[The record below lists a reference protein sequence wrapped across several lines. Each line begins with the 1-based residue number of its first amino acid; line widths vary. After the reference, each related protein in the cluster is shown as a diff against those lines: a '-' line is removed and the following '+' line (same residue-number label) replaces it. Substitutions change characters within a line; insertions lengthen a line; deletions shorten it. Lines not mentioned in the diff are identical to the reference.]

1 MENLVNEDIPKG
13 DPPPPT
19 KEDIIKEKME
29 VNKRNINKR
38 PHPRYL
44 YVWFLWKII
53 LDQILGDI
61 RKDVTA
67 RSHVNNFY
75 KYSTFI
81 SQIEPKVIFDA
92 LLEKRWLLP
101 MQEELI

>member
-44 YVWFLWKII
+44 YV
-53 LDQILGDI
+53 
-61 RKDVTA
+61 
-67 RSHVNNFY
+67 
-75 KYSTFI
+75 
-81 SQIEPKVIFDA
+81 
-92 LLEKRWLLP
+92 
-101 MQEELI
+101 